1 MKKKIWALLLA
12 MVMVFSLAACG
23 GGDDVAD
30 DPGQDVAEDSGSGSD
45 VVEDSGSGDIDVSN
59 WNCYMG
65 VMDDESTLFYAFN
78 EDGTRGALFVL
89 SPDATQ
95 SVSVIG
101 DCGFDEESGVEY
113 IVDDETGLTIAY
125 GAVDEGDGGYS
136 LDFGDLG
143 TAIVVA
149 SDPQQVLDAMDTI
162 AADTTDITEDFIA
175 SLG

>member
-1 MKKKIWALLLA
+1 MTKKILALLLA
-12 MVMVFSLAACG
+12 LMMAFTLVACG
-23 GGDDVAD
+23 GGGGTEPEAD
-30 DPGQDVAEDSGSGSD
+30 DPPAAADDAGGGGEI
-45 VVEDSGSGDIDVSN
+45 DISN

-101 DCGFDEESGVEY
+101 DCGFDEEGGVEY

-136 LDFGDLG
+136 LDFGELG

-162 AADTTDITEDFIA
+162 AADTTDITEEFIA